1 MKISDASL
9 LPAVGPAAYDFDT
22 IGSAQAIDLNIK
34 ISTACS
40 GFGSNVE
47 IVTGP
52 LSIQAIGSIGKS

>member
-1 MKISDASL
+1 M
-9 LPAVGPAAYDFDT
+9 
-22 IGSAQAIDLNIK
+22 GSAQAIDLDIK

-52 LSIQAIGSIGKS
+52 FQSGQ